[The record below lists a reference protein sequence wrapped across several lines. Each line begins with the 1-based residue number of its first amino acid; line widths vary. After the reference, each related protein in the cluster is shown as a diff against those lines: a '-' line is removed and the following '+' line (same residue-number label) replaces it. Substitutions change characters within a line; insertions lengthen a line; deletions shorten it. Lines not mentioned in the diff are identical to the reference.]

1 MSGLDIALGI
11 VLMVFAVAIIAVVL
25 LQESRQAGL
34 SGVIAGGADSFLSK
48 NKARTADAILARIT
62 KFIAIGFFVLVVV
75 ANVLIAVF
83 G

>member
-11 VLMVFAVAIIAVVL
+11 VLMIFAIAIIAVVL

-34 SGVIAGGADSFLSK
+34 SGVIAGGADSLLSK
-48 NKARTADAILARIT
+48 NKARTGDAILARIT
-62 KFIAIGFFVLVVV
+62 KIIAIAFFVLVIVT
-75 ANVLIAVF
+75 NVLLAVL

>member
-11 VLMVFAVAIIAVVL
+11 VLMIFAIAIIAVVL

-62 KFIAIGFFVLVVV
+62 KFIAIAFFVLVIVT
-75 ANVLIAVF
+75 NVLLAVL